1 MNQLRIPRS
10 DFSPRTAVNRTA
22 LGQTGLAQTGLGKS
36 PSGAASGRERS
47 QPDSELARVVEPL
60 VSYICAA
67 DRPRAALLSAMA
79 VLRSEMEA
87 TNRAARAHYGPL
99 LECH

>member
-1 MNQLRIPRS
+1 MNPLRIPRS

-22 LGQTGLAQTGLGKS
+22 LGQTALGKS
-36 PSGAASGRERS
+36 LSGAGSGREHS

-87 TNRAARAHYGPL
+87 TNRAARAHYGPW

>member
-1 MNQLRIPRS
+1 MNPLRIPKS
-10 DFSPRTAVNRTA
+10 DFSPRTA
-22 LGQTGLAQTGLGKS
+22 LGKS
-36 PSGAASGRERS
+36 PSNAASGRE
-47 QPDSELARVVEPL
+47 QPVADRELARVVEPL

-87 TNRAARAHYGPL
+87 INRAARAL
-99 LECH
+99 WTF